1 MEKELTL
8 KIRAKNLATRT
19 FEEVKSGLNK
29 LDKSLS
35 SLAKTVFSV
44 KGALGG
50 LIAVLGA
57 RELGQTLVKAGT
69 DLETFRTQ
77 LQALYQ
83 GNVEL
88 AEQALQA
95 VIQFAEKTPFYTK
108 DVVNAF
114 IMLEA
119 AGIKVSSK
127 LLKTLGDTAYL
138 FNRDISEVANALISM
153 ETEVWRRL
161 GVVIDRTGKKAVISS
176 GNIRMEVE
184 NTIASIRAG
193 VVELLEKR
201 FSGAMEKA
209 EGTYIGVMRIL
220 GSIWDIFWM
229 KVTESG
235 VWDYIKAVFQ
245 TLLDYINRFREQGKL
260 DVWAKSISN
269 ALIIAFKT
277 GVESIGVFIRAIDVL
292 RSAWNA
298 AKGVIALALS
308 TVAAGLSKVLG
319 GLSKVVGVFRKDW
332 AQSLK
337 KASEDL
343 QIIRTA
349 LVETAVQSLDASKKY
364 YNDILKHERTFD
376 EFQRNVESAFQ
387 RNIEM
392 TQRLQEVET
401 QRANALSE
409 SNLKLLE
416 QQDLQYKKEQELAE
430 EREKFEEE
438 RLKYFEKIKEEM
450 MSKSELYAKKMEEE
464 IEKYARTEEEKML
477 VRKYY
482 EEKIAE
488 ARAQEIEQEKQ
499 AMAERLGVWI
509 AGNKELIDATTA
521 DLEYLTQKA
530 KEFSKIYGEE
540 LAKPMVALLAGI
552 DMAINEIP
560 KKNEIIMKMGKDLVE
575 NLHEGFKGMFKGLVT
590 EGIGG
595 FKDAWKQMLN
605 SIKNTFID
613 TFAELAASRA
623 LHALKWALIKLFED
637 VLKSRALIALV
648 KLLENVFGFDLSPH
662 FDFLKMP
669 TSALR
674 PTSLPIHRS
683 FASLGASLFAPALP
697 MSIAGISPIETRPM
711 FQEATPPSQPIIT
724 TTLPTAT
731 YEAQPRKP
739 TTVNLNVK
747 ISTWDSA
754 TMTKVVKEKVI
765 PNLIED
771 IRNYGALRT
780 EIVKVTA

>member
-8 KIRAKNLATRT
+8 KIKAKNLATRA

-35 SLAKTVFSV
+35 SLTRTVFSV
-44 KGALGG
+44 KGALAG
-50 LIAVLGA
+50 LIAALGA

-69 DLETFRTQ
+69 GLETFRTQ

-83 GNVEL
+83 GNIEL
-88 AEQALQA
+88 AEQALQT
-95 VIQFAEKTPFYTK
+95 VIQFAERTPFYTK

-119 AGIKVSSK
+119 AGIKVSTK

-138 FNRDISEVANALISM
+138 FNRDISDVANALISM

-161 GVVIDRTGKKAVISS
+161 GIVIDRTGKKAVLSS
-176 GNIRMEVE
+176 GNIRIEVE
-184 NTIASIRAG
+184 NTISSIRAA
-193 VVELLEKR
+193 VVELMEKR

-209 EGTYIGVMRIL
+209 ESTYTGIMRIL

-245 TLLDYINRFREQGKL
+245 ILLDYINKFREEGRL
-260 DVWAKSISN
+260 DIWAKNISN
-269 ALIIAFKT
+269 ALIVTFKA

-298 AKGVIALALS
+298 VKGVIALALS
-308 TVAAGLSKVLG
+308 TITAGLSKVFT
-319 GLSKVVGVFRKDW
+319 GLSKVVGIFKKDW

-343 QIIRTA
+343 ETVRTD
-349 LVETAVQSLDASKKY
+349 LIKTAVQSLDASKKY
-364 YNDILKHERTFD
+364 YNDILKHERTFE

-387 RNIEM
+387 RNIEI
-392 TQRLQEVET
+392 TQQLQEVET
-401 QRANALSE
+401 QRSEALKE
-409 SNLKLLE
+409 SNLELLA
-416 QQDLQYKKEQELAE
+416 QQDLQYKKEQELAK

-438 RLKYFEKIKEEM
+438 RLEYFEKIKEEM
-450 MSKSELYAKKMEEE
+450 MSRSELYAKKMEEE

-477 VRKYY
+477 IRQYY
-482 EEKIAE
+482 EQKIAE
-488 ARAQEIEQEKQ
+488 ARVQEIEQEKQ

-530 KEFSKIYGEE
+530 EEFSKIYGEE

-560 KKNEIIMKMGKDLVE
+560 KKNEIIMKMGKNLIE
-575 NLHEGFKGMFKGLVT
+575 NLHEGFKRMFKGLVT

-623 LHALKWALIKLFED
+623 LHALKWAIIKIFED
-637 VLKSRALIALV
+637 ILKSRALLAVV
-648 KLLENVFGFDLSPH
+648 KLFENVFGVDLSPH

-683 FASLGASLFAPALP
+683 FASLGASLFTLTLP
-697 MSIAGISPIETRPM
+697 LSIAGVSPIETRPI
-711 FQEATPPSQPIIT
+711 FQEATPPSQPVIT

-739 TTVNLNVK
+739 TTVNLNIK

-754 TMTKVVKEKVI
+754 TMAKTVKEKVI